1 MYNNEF
7 SYVSK
12 PRNKAAKYVLM
23 GLAGSALI
31 FVVLA
36 NLTPK
41 YSGLVWMVA
50 FAFIVASIY
59 VYNRYVG
66 AEFCY
71 SVESVDVLSFIVT
84 QRVGKTVRTMA
95 RLDVSAI
102 IEVRAMTG
110 EEYRKYKYKRV
121 SCKCDIRYQRTVKAY
136 GREEIHKRK
145 RKLSERKKGEYRSTN
160 GGVFKIL
167 VYKRELIRRHKHK
180 HRGDNIG
187 VLEVGYVD

>member
-71 SVESVDVLSFIVT
+71 SVENVDVLSFIVT

-110 EEYRKYKYKRV
+110 EEYRKYKCDKDVAKYSYFPTMFPKTLYLVRV
-121 SCKCDIRYQRTVKAY
+121 RSHFEKADVFI
-136 GREEIHKRK
+136 ESNADFALALKNAT
-145 RKLSERKKGEYRSTN
+145 ERATE
-160 GGVFKIL
+160 
-167 VYKRELIRRHKHK
+167 
-180 HRGDNIG
+180 
-187 VLEVGYVD
+187 GYDPY